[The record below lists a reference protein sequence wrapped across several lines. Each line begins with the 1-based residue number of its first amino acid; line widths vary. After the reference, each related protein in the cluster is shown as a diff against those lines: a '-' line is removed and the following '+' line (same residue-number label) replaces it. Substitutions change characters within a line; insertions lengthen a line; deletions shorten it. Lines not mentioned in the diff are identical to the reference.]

1 MDIDGYTNSEVAKI
15 TGKNVSTIS
24 NIIRLLKLPDEILD
38 MLLKGELVEG
48 QARALLVVEDKDN
61 VRESN
66 ERYIEKYGRLDLE
79 TIYSNIQEITY
90 NEAPY
95 NSLYRG
101 ALSHDDLI
109 SFTRIVVDKFPVV
122 KRKIADKYQLIFID
136 EYQDTSADVLHI
148 FYEAMKI
155 VVGKCIC
162 WETKCSR
169 YTRHMMAVLKRS
181 F

>member
-1 MDIDGYTNSEVAKI
+1 MYWEVYRDKI
-15 TGKNVSTIS
+15 
-24 NIIRLLKLPDEILD
+24 
-38 MLLKGELVEG
+38 VE
-48 QARALLVVEDKDN
+48 RIENVEDKDN

-90 NEAPY
+90 NKAPY

-122 KRKIADKYQLIFID
+122 TRKIADKYQLIFID
-136 EYQDTSADVLHI
+136 EYQDTSADVL
-148 FYEAMKI
+148 
-155 VVGKCIC
+155 
-162 WETKCSR
+162 
-169 YTRHMMAVLKRS
+169 
-181 F
+181 